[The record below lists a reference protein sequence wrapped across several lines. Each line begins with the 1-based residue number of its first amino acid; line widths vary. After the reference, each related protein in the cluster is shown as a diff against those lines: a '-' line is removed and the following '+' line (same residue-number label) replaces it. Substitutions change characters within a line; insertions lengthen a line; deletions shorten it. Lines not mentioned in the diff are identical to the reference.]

1 MAATLLVSAAG
12 VTLRDV
18 KKPTPELK
26 RLWKIKSSIWSLP
39 WKQMANH
46 HGAQSGFHPSPSHRH
61 PLGPSGVT
69 QEQLWTYTGWA
80 RMCPARHILRDSVV
94 GPCHILLSRE
104 EVMPP
109 PKVGSLPQGSSKGIF
124 FPTGAGF
131 FHVAP

>member
-69 QEQLWTYTGWA
+69 QEQLWTYTQGGLG
-80 RMCPARHILRDSVV
+80 CV
-94 GPCHILLSRE
+94 
-104 EVMPP
+104 
-109 PKVGSLPQGSSKGIF
+109 LPGTSSG
-124 FPTGAGF
+124 TAWWGHATSC
-131 FHVAP
+131 